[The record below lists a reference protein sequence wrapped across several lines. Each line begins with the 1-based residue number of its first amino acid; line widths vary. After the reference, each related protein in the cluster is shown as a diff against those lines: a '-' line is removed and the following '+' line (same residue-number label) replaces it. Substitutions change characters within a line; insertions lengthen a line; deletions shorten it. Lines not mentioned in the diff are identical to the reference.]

1 MSDADGGAAG
11 GSGSLGMLFLRRTAA
26 ILGIYAVGY
35 LELSPAWLV
44 GGIILSVMRE
54 KWSRQKKTKRELA
67 RAIALNSE
75 QVTLAKLQDLPSW
88 VHFPDVERAEW
99 LNKMLKQM
107 WPYVGDY
114 VKNLL
119 KTQFEAS
126 LAATMSGYKLYN
138 FKFEKIYLGDIP
150 PRVGGVKVYSDNVQR
165 SEIIMDLEIFYAGDS
180 RIECSFSR
188 MTAGIKDFQLHG
200 VMRIVY
206 KPLISSIP
214 IIGGM
219 QLFFLNN
226 PDIDFNMLGVADVLD
241 MPGLSGI
248 LRNVIVDTIAAMM
261 VLPNKWPIILSDQV
275 PTKMVTASQ
284 PKGVLRLRLIEGK
297 DLMKKDRNIF
307 GQGKSD
313 PYAIIY
319 IGAKQFKTKYIQDT
333 VDPVWNYVC
342 ETDCLERDGIQLRLE
357 LWDWDAS
364 SLAKDD
370 FLGRCGLDVADI
382 AKAGSQDLWVPLEQA
397 RSGRIHL
404 KLDWLSL
411 STNVA
416 DIKKQLNE
424 IEDLSAFDHSGLHSA
439 VLTVFVDSAKKLPMA
454 SRAVEPDPLV
464 RLVLGNQKEAT
475 SCKYRTL
482 DPVWEEGFSF
492 LVKNPLTQTMTLEV
506 EDQSSGKSLGSM
518 QLELKSL
525 LREADLSV
533 TEQPH
538 TLYNSGPQSKVVLSI
553 QLRILT
559 HDKVAPEDLEGKI
572 PSAMPLRP
580 VAPAPPPAAKPDT
593 DAASGK
599 TADPAQPTA
608 VPDPTPAVPKPAAK
622 TDDVP
627 PSPPS
632 PVKKETKKRESK
644 VEPVPAETREEV
656 ETLLQDLS
664 TDSPVTE
671 TSGLRQRKPENPA
684 GADRLGRI
692 QLTLRYSTTRGRLVI
707 TVHKVA
713 NLPMQGDDIPDPYVK
728 TYLLPD
734 RSEKNK
740 RKTKKLTDNC
750 DPVFEE
756 TFEYKGPLSESQLRT
771 LEVLVVSKKTFA
783 RNPVIGMKHID
794 LRGVDLEAG
803 TTEWFDLEPE
813 ERFESSHP
821 KYDPYSSPAPP
832 PAAPPVPEPEV
843 KQETPYPAPAGSGK
857 TAQESE
863 SAEPVPVAAPLV
875 EPPPAASTQPAK
887 PPQHLG
893 GADKLGRIQ
902 LTLKYN
908 QARCALAVVVHK
920 VTNLPMQGD
929 DIPDPYVKTYLLPDR
944 SEKNKRK
951 TQKFKDN
958 CNPVYEETLEY
969 EGKLHELLRTLEV
982 QVVSKK
988 TFAPNPILGMKHI
1001 DLKSFDLENGMTL
1014 WFDLEPEDRFDESE
1028 AKPSTP
1034 AYDPYSR
1041 PPAAAAPPP
1050 VAEQP
1055 KQKPVTPQE
1064 SAVQSLIQDL
1074 LPEDIPLREDPPGQ
1088 AAAPSQ
1094 SPPHPA
1100 GADRLGRIELTL
1112 RYSHM
1117 KDALEVTVHRVANLP
1132 VQGDDIPDPYVKTYL
1147 LPDKSGS
1154 NKRKT
1159 EKFKD
1164 ECNPVY
1170 EETFEYKGKQSD
1182 VGSRTLE
1189 VQVVSKKTFGWNP
1202 VLGMKHIDLRGVN
1215 LEAGTTDW
1223 FDLEPEER
1231 FDS

>member
-734 RSEKNK
+734 KSESNK
-740 RKTKKLTDNC
+740 RKTQTFKDNC
-750 DPVFEE
+750 NPVYDE
-756 TFEYKGPLSESQLRT
+756 TLEYDGSLNETRIRT
-771 LEVLVVSKKTFA
+771 LEVLVVSKKSFA
-783 RNPVIGMKHID
+783 R
-794 LRGVDLEAG
+794 
-803 TTEWFDLEPE
+803 
-813 ERFESSHP
+813 
-821 KYDPYSSPAPP
+821 
-832 PAAPPVPEPEV
+832 
-843 KQETPYPAPAGSGK
+843 
-857 TAQESE
+857 
-863 SAEPVPVAAPLV
+863 
-875 EPPPAASTQPAK
+875 
-887 PPQHLG
+887 
-893 GADKLGRIQ
+893 
-902 LTLKYN
+902 
-908 QARCALAVVVHK
+908 
-920 VTNLPMQGD
+920 
-929 DIPDPYVKTYLLPDR
+929 
-944 SEKNKRK
+944 
-951 TQKFKDN
+951 
-958 CNPVYEETLEY
+958 
-969 EGKLHELLRTLEV
+969 
-982 QVVSKK
+982 
-988 TFAPNPILGMKHI
+988 
-1001 DLKSFDLENGMTL
+1001 
-1014 WFDLEPEDRFDESE
+1014 
-1028 AKPSTP
+1028 
-1034 AYDPYSR
+1034 
-1041 PPAAAAPPP
+1041 
-1050 VAEQP
+1050 
-1055 KQKPVTPQE
+1055 
-1064 SAVQSLIQDL
+1064 
-1074 LPEDIPLREDPPGQ
+1074 
-1088 AAAPSQ
+1088 
-1094 SPPHPA
+1094 
-1100 GADRLGRIELTL
+1100 
-1112 RYSHM
+1112 
-1117 KDALEVTVHRVANLP
+1117 
-1132 VQGDDIPDPYVKTYL
+1132 
-1147 LPDKSGS
+1147 
-1154 NKRKT
+1154 
-1159 EKFKD
+1159 
-1164 ECNPVY
+1164 
-1170 EETFEYKGKQSD
+1170 
-1182 VGSRTLE
+1182 
-1189 VQVVSKKTFGWNP
+1189 NP

-1215 LEAGTTDW
+1215 LEVGTTEW

-1231 FDS
+1231 FDSSEDQTEYDPYSSVGSKGRASPPSPVRKDSKREKKVEVVPAQDREDVNALIRELSSDRPTSEAPAPAEKSAGADGLGRVQRLSATATPERRCWSPYTGRRTCLCRVTTSPIRTSRRTCCRIDRRRTNGKRRN